1 MSGPS
6 YSERFRLACHR
17 AAYVMHSMWEER
29 GHSDTRLLL
38 PPLIADGFVTIG
50 KSRDGA
56 QVKEHIIPRKVI
68 VDRCHQIF
76 SDGGKVDDAEKL
88 ILDSVRIL
96 RISRKEAQHLNR
108 SDSLNLRQSMPEGWD
123 FETGDK
129 FARIKLA
136 EIEFELDQ
144 EWPAALI

>member
-1 MSGPS
+1 
-6 YSERFRLACHR
+6 
-17 AAYVMHSMWEER
+17 MHSMWHER

-38 PPLIADGFVTIG
+38 PPLIPDDVVTIG
-50 KSRDGA
+50 KSLDGEE
-56 QVKEHIIPRKVI
+56 VKEHIIPRKVI
-68 VDRCHQIF
+68 VDQCHQIF
-76 SDGGKVDDAEKL
+76 SDGGKADDAERL

-96 RISRKEAQHLNR
+96 RISRSEAQRLNR
-108 SDSLNLRQSMPEGWD
+108 SENLNLRQSMPEGWS

-144 EWPAALI
+144 EWHAALI